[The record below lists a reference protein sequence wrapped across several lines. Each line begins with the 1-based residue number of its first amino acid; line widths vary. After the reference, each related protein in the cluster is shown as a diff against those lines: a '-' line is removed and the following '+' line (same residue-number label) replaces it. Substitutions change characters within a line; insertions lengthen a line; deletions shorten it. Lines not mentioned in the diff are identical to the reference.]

1 MPIQTNATMNE
12 FFRPPPPPPPPP
24 PFPPRSI
31 SLPPFPPIFST
42 PPSQTPELRTLDENH
57 EYSSLVNQ
65 YLSPIVE
72 RDTQIRALSGQL
84 RSQQSISTK
93 QEEKLERLKGMLE
106 GKDRELDEKERDLKQ
121 SQEVNREHRVE
132 FGKLRADFWV
142 KERGFEGLKGTVER
156 LEREKVELNVSA
168 GEPFAKRIVE
178 LEAENKEAKGRIEVL
193 ERKEEC
199 LEKEVK
205 EVREGLT
212 KRDRDIETLKKEKK
226 EYTTEKGK
234 LVEERDE
241 AQEEEVALLR
251 KIQGLEIAKQ
261 KLDEL
266 VAQQQG
272 TMADRQREIDRL
284 ECDVLRVK
292 VERDNY
298 IDKAHGF
305 EKEKEDM
312 ECKVNKLEGKISQMV
327 HIGTS
332 DGVDEEGPSAKRP
345 RTPQSAKRDSIPSG
359 PRAMAAGSP
368 DTPKSM
374 SICSPTDGRNSRL
387 PGNEVRRVGSVHRRV
402 YSSR

>member
-1 MPIQTNATMNE
+1 
-12 FFRPPPPPPPPP
+12 
-24 PFPPRSI
+24 
-31 SLPPFPPIFST
+31 
-42 PPSQTPELRTLDENH
+42 
-57 EYSSLVNQ
+57 
-65 YLSPIVE
+65 
-72 RDTQIRALSGQL
+72 LSGQL
-84 RSQQSISTK
+84 RSQQSISRK
-93 QEEKLERLKGMLE
+93 QEEELERLKVILE
-106 GKDRELDEKERDLKQ
+106 GKGRELDEKERDLKQ

-178 LEAENKEAKGRIEVL
+178 LEAANKEAKGRVEVL

-199 LEKEVK
+199 LRKEVK

-226 EYTTEKGK
+226 ADTAEKEK

-251 KIQGLEIAKQ
+251 KIQGLDIAKQ

-284 ECDVLRVK
+284 ECDVRRITA
-292 VERDNY
+292 ERDNH
-298 IDKAHGF
+298 IDKAHGS
-305 EKEKEDM
+305 EKEKEEM

-332 DGVDEEGPSAKRP
+332 DGVDEGQSAKRP
-345 RTPQSAKRDSIPSG
+345 RTPQSAKRDSVPSC

-368 DTPKSM
+368 DTPKSL
-374 SICSPTDGRNSRL
+374 SISSPTDGRNSRL
-387 PGNEVRRVGSVHRRV
+387 PGHEVRRVGSVHRRV

>member
-1 MPIQTNATMNE
+1 MNE
-12 FFRPPPPPPPPP
+12 FFPAPPLPPP

-31 SLPPFPPIFST
+31 SLPPLFSAPPT
-42 PPSQTPELRTLDENH
+42 QTPDLRTLDKNH
-57 EYSSLVNQ
+57 EYSTLINQ

-72 RDTQIRALSGQL
+72 RDAQIHALSSQL
-84 RSQQSISTK
+84 HSQQSISTK
-93 QEEKLERLKGMLE
+93 QQAELEHLKGMLE
-106 GKDRELDEKERDLKQ
+106 GKERELDEKERDLKQ

-132 FGKLRADFWV
+132 FGKLRADFRL

-178 LEAENKEAKGRIEVL
+178 LEAESKEAKGRKEVL

-199 LEKEVK
+199 LKKEIK

-212 KRDRDIETLKKEKK
+212 RRDRDIETLKKEKK
-226 EYTTEKGK
+226 ADIAEKEK

-241 AQEEEVALLR
+241 AHEEEVALLR

-272 TMADRQREIDRL
+272 TMADRKREIDRL
-284 ECDVLRVK
+284 ECDVRQVK
-292 VERDNY
+292 DERDNY

-305 EKEKEDM
+305 EKEKEEL
-312 ECKVNKLEGKISQMV
+312 ECKVNKLVGKISQMV

-332 DGVDEEGPSAKRP
+332 DGMDEEGPSAKRP
-345 RTPQSAKRDSIPSG
+345 RTPQSAKMDSIPTG

-374 SICSPTDGRNSRL
+374 FISSPTDGRNSRL

>member
-1 MPIQTNATMNE
+1 L
-12 FFRPPPPPPPPP
+12 
-24 PFPPRSI
+24 S
-31 SLPPFPPIFST
+31 
-42 PPSQTPELRTLDENH
+42 SQLH
-57 EYSSLVNQ
+57 
-65 YLSPIVE
+65 
-72 RDTQIRALSGQL
+72 
-84 RSQQSISTK
+84 SQQCISTK
-93 QEEKLERLKGMLE
+93 QEEQLEHLRGIVE
-106 GKDRELDEKERDLKQ
+106 GKDRELHEKERDLKQ

-132 FGKLRADFWV
+132 FGKLRADFWA
-142 KERGFEGLKGTVER
+142 KERGFEGLKGTVET

-178 LEAENKEAKGRIEVL
+178 LEAANKEAKGRIEVL

-199 LEKEVK
+199 LAKEVK

-212 KRDRDIETLKKEKK
+212 KRDRVIETLKKEKK
-226 EYTTEKGK
+226 ADTAEKEK

-272 TMADRQREIDRL
+272 TMADRQREIDQL
-284 ECDVLRVK
+284 ECDVRRVK
-292 VERDNY
+292 AERDNY

-305 EKEKEDM
+305 EKEKEEM

-345 RTPQSAKRDSIPSG
+345 RTPQSAKRDSIPSC

-402 YSSR
+402 YSSK